1 MSKNRWGHRPTVVR
15 RFIHILLSAGLQIER
30 IEVTPDGTLRIMPKP
45 ATVIDAQPTE
55 NGGPLEL

>member
-30 IEVTPDGTLRIMPKP
+30 IEFTPDGTLRIMPKD
-45 ATVIDAQPTE
+45 ATTIEAHPTDNADE
-55 NGGPLEL
+55 WRV